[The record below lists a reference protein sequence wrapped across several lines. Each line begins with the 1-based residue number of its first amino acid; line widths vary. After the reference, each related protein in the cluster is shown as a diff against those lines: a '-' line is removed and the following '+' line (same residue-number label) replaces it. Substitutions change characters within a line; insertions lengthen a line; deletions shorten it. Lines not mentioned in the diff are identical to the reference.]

1 MLPTRIPGG
10 KREPDLT
17 LRDGQA
23 ERDRLGDAVDDEP
36 SAAWLS
42 SLRFG

>member
-1 MLPTRIPGG
+1 MGLRSRAGFPGANV
-10 KREPDLT
+10 DFS
-17 LRDGQA
+17 DGQA